1 MDGFFYL
8 ILFIVLFAIL
18 GAVSKRG
25 RRRNFK
31 YNPNEEW
38 PFERKSLLTSPEKQL
53 YYRLKEALPDYFIFS
68 QVQLSQLV
76 TVRKG
81 HDFKQW
87 FNRINRMSADFV
99 VTDQAMDVLAVIEL
113 DDRSHL
119 KADRIA
125 ADQKKDKA
133 LTSAGIRVIRW
144 KVSAM
149 PTVVKI
155 KEAFNLT
162 EKAAATIDFVDSKIE
177 KSKLVPFAS
186 LEP

>member
-1 MDGFFYL
+1 MDGFL
-8 ILFIVLFAIL
+8 ILFLICVVIFWALAK
-18 GAVSKRG
+18 SG
-25 RRRNFK
+25 RRRGFK
-31 YNPNEEW
+31 YNPNEAW
-38 PFERKSLLTSPEKQL
+38 PFERKKLLTSPEKQL

-149 PTVVKI
+149 PSAVKI
-155 KEAFNLT
+155 REAFNLT
-162 EKAAATIDFVDSKIE
+162 ENAAAPVDFVDAKIE
-177 KSKLVPFAS
+177 KIQINAIL
-186 LEP
+186 